1 MDRLLL
7 ALSVALSLACPGDR
21 APRDEPALED
31 QAALADEPADTVS
44 VAQEL
49 AAAGVD
55 SLAASACDLAAEIL
69 AATPG
74 RTQAGSTPVADPDT
88 GLDLPGCRVSLS
100 GSVADLGAAQ
110 RPDVVLGARFT
121 AASWQYDDRWTADG
135 PDGTSFVLRKDDVFC
150 IVEGRWDGGVDDDP
164 TYQPPPDFTFDVRC
178 ANRAQTI
185 EER

>member
-1 MDRLLL
+1 MAPRLL
-7 ALSVALSLACPGDR
+7 ALAVALSLACAGDR
-21 APRDEPALED
+21 ASREVPALD
-31 QAALADEPADTVS
+31 DAAALADEPIDATS
-44 VAQEL
+44 VAEEL

-55 SLAASACDLAAEIL
+55 SLAARACDLAAEIL
-69 AATPG
+69 AAIPG
-74 RTQAGSTPVADPDT
+74 LAQAGSTPVTDPDT

-100 GSVADLGAAQ
+100 GSFADIGAAQ

-121 AASWQYDDRWTADG
+121 AASWRYDDRWTADG
-135 PDGTSFVLRKDDVFC
+135 PDGTSFVVRQDDVFC